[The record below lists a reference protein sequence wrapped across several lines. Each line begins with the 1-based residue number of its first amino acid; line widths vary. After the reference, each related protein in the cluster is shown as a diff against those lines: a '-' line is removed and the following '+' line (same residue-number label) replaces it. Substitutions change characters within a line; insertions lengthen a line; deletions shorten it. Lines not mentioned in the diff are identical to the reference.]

1 MLRGMRLIKLGL
13 PVLFVAVV
21 ALAVEGSAPGVQ
33 WTVPAAWKA
42 LEARMMR
49 VATYEIPAAPGAEA
63 GECGVFHFGQ
73 GQGGGVEE
81 NLSRWANQFE
91 GGAAPKKGE
100 KTVHGLRVHTIDV
113 SGTYLASGGPM
124 MKSQGK
130 KPGYRLLGAIVEGAQ
145 GNVFF
150 KCVGPA
156 ATIAKAQ
163 ADFESLVGSVAKAPA
178 AKL

>member
-1 MLRGMRLIKLGL
+1 MLARGPMGPSEGGLMRLGRVGL
-13 PVLFVAVV
+13 LLLLVA
-21 ALAVEGSAPGVQ
+21 AAAGAAVEGTAAGVKWMAPDSWKLQ
-33 WTVPAAWKA
+33 AA
-42 LEARMMR
+42 RQMR
-49 VATYEIPAAPGAEA
+49 VATYDIPAAPGSEPA
-63 GECGVFHFGQ
+63 ECGVFYFGE

-81 NLSRWANQFE
+81 NFARWVKQFE
-91 GGAAPKKGE
+91 GGGPPKKAE

-130 KPGYRLLGAIVEGAQ
+130 KPGYRLLGAIVEGPQ

-156 ATIAKAQ
+156 ATI
-163 ADFESLVGSVAKAPA
+163 
-178 AKL
+178 